1 MLKFFNFSLKFII
14 IFLSI
19 LIFFVFSTLWYFS
32 IGLPDYKKLSNYQ
45 PPISSRVYSENSKLI
60 AEYAL
65 EKRLFIPYESVPDK
79 IVNAFLSAE
88 DKNFFSHPGIDAKGI
103 LRAFLKN
110 IKNISQNKRLEGA
123 STITQQI
130 AKNFLLTNEV
140 SMKRKIKE
148 AILAFRIER
157 AYTKERILELYL
169 NQIYLGQGTYGIAAA
184 SLEYFDKPVK
194 ELGYSEVALLAALP
208 KAPSK
213 YNPYKYPKI
222 AKFRRNLVLEN
233 LEENNFISN
242 QQLIKLK
249 SSKLKLKKRK
259 IEIVNEA
266 NSYTEEVR
274 KTVKNIYGFE
284 KLYSQGLSIRTP
296 LRINYQ
302 IQALKSLRK
311 GIEDYDR
318 RRGWRGPL
326 TNTIKKK
333 NLKKVMAKYKLDPTL
348 SWHFAEIISL
358 DNNEIQFKIVSTIKE
373 STKGILSYKNLKWS
387 IPKNKSIKDIHKV
400 GDIIFVKKEKNF
412 WLLKQYPMVNGGIV
426 AIDPFN
432 GDVLALVGGFNFKN
446 SEFNRVTQAK
456 RQPGSA
462 FKPIVYAAAL
472 EKGFS
477 PNSIIL
483 DAPFVESQGVGL
495 KNWKPE
501 NYGKKFYGPST
512 LRKGIEYSR
521 NLMTVR
527 IAKIL
532 GLEEVL
538 NLSRDLGVYNEIP
551 ELLSVSLGAAETTL
565 LNLSSAYASFVNGG
579 IKIQPKLISRIQ
591 DRRGKTIY
599 QEKSKRCVGCDKFIN
614 NEEIELPKIENK
626 NKRVISEDTAYQMTS
641 ILQGA
646 VKRGTGKKLR
656 SLKVPLAGKTGTT
669 NDNYDAWFIGFSSN
683 LVIGVYIGYD
693 DPKTLGKFETGSK
706 AALPIF
712 KDFVE
717 KALFK
722 EDFEEFKIP
731 ESIYL
736 TSINYNSGIKAAP
749 GDKNSIIEALKLRD
763 INNTN
768 NNSFISTYGRDKTVK
783 FRQFY

>member
-1 MLKFFNFSLKFII
+1 MLKYLNFSLKFVI
-14 IFLSI
+14 IFFI
-19 LIFFVFSTLWYFS
+19 VVIFFVFSTLWYFS
-32 IGLPDYKKLSNYQ
+32 IGLPDYKKLSDYQ
-45 PPISSRVYSENSKLI
+45 PPISSRVYSENNKLI

-79 IVNAFLSAE
+79 VINAFLSAE

-103 LRAFLKN
+103 LRAIIKN

-184 SLEYFDKPVK
+184 SLEYFDKSIK
-194 ELGYSEVALLAALP
+194 ELNYSETALLAALP

-213 YNPYKYPKI
+213 YNPYKYPEI

-233 LEENNFISN
+233 LQENKFISKKE
-242 QQLIKLK
+242 LIKLK
-249 SSKLKLKKRK
+249 DTKLKLKSRK

-274 KTVKNIYGFE
+274 RTVKNIYGFE
-284 KLYSQGLSIRTP
+284 KLYSQGLSISTP
-296 LRINYQ
+296 LKINYQ

-311 GIEDYDR
+311 GIEDYNR
-318 RRGWRGPL
+318 RRGWKGPI
-326 TNTIKKK
+326 TNKILNENWQKKISQ
-333 NLKKVMAKYKLDPTL
+333 YKLDPTL
-348 SWHFAEIISL
+348 NWHIAEIISL
-358 DNNEIQFKIVSTIKE
+358 EDNEIQFRTINSRKETIKE
-373 STKGILSYKNLKWS
+373 TIFYKNLKWTV
-387 IPKNKSIKDIHKV
+387 PKKKLIEDIHKI
-400 GDIIFVKKEKNF
+400 GDIIFVKKEKNN
-412 WLLKQYPMVNGGIV
+412 WLLKQYPKVNGGIV
-426 AIDPFN
+426 VLEPFT
-432 GDVLALVGGFNFKN
+432 GDVLALVGGFNFKK

-472 EKGFS
+472 ENGFA

-512 LRKGIEYSR
+512 FRKGIEYSR

-527 IAKIL
+527 IAKTL
-532 GLEEVL
+532 GLEKIL
-538 NLSRDLGVYNEIP
+538 NLSKKLNIYEEIP

-565 LNLSSAYASFVNGG
+565 MSLTSAYAPFVNGG
-579 IKIQPKLISRIQ
+579 KKINPKLISRIQ
-591 DRRGKTIY
+591 DRRGKTIF
-599 QEKSKRCVGCDKFIN
+599 QQKSIKCIGCDKFIN
-614 NEEIELPKIENK
+614 NQESELPNIENNSEK
-626 NKRVISEDTAYQMTS
+626 VISEETAYQMTS
-641 ILQGA
+641 ILKGA
-646 VKRGTGKKLR
+646 VERGTAKKLK
-656 SLKVPLAGKTGTT
+656 SLNVPLAGKTGTT

-683 LVIGVYIGYD
+683 LIIGVYVGYD
-693 DPKTLGKFETGSK
+693 NPKSLGKFETGSK
-706 AALPIF
+706 VALPIF

-717 KALFK
+717 KALYK
-722 EDFEEFKIP
+722 EDFKEFQIP
-731 ESIYL
+731 ENIYL
-736 TSINYNSGIKAAP
+736 TSLNYNTGIKSAA
-749 GDKNSIIEALKLRD
+749 GEKNVITEALKLKD
-763 INNTN
+763 INNIDN
-768 NNSFISTYGRDKTVK
+768 KNLISTKGRDKIVK